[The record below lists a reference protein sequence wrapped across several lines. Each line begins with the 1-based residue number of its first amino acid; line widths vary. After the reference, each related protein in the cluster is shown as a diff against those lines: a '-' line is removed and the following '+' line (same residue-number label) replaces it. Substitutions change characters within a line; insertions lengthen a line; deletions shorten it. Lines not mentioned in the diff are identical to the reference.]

1 MKNREN
7 KDRTKGNDREAADG
21 SIEKKPLPGEYPAN
35 EDIMNRKNEIERIS
49 IDPDRMSKSPGASAS
64 GRNENDDRDESDEF
78 PPARNSKTT
87 SASKSDLTKEDYE
100 ALGPRDLSLDG
111 GDDEK
116 LKHRV
121 WPVDFAAR
129 DLDVPHGDDERIDA
143 LGQGDEENDHYSLG
157 GDDKENLEDDPTRTF
172 G

>member
-1 MKNREN
+1 
-7 KDRTKGNDREAADG
+7 
-21 SIEKKPLPGEYPAN
+21 
-35 EDIMNRKNEIERIS
+35 MNRKNEMERIS
-49 IDPDRMSKSPGASAS
+49 LDPDRLKKSPGATTS
-64 GRNENDDRDESDEF
+64 GRNEDRDRNETNEF
-78 PPARNSKTT
+78 PPAQNSKT
-87 SASKSDLTKEDYE
+87 SPASKSDLTKEDYE

-111 GDDEK
+111 GDDEQ

-129 DLDVPHGDDERIDA
+129 DLDVPKGDEERIDA